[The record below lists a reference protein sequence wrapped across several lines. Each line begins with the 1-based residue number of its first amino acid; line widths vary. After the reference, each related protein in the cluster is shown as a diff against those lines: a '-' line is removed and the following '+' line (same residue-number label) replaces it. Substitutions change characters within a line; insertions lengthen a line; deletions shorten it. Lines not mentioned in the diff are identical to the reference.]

1 MMDVIEKEKPRIK
14 SDSNDSYGRFTIEPL
29 ERGYGTTLG
38 NSLRRVLLSSIEGAA
53 VTHIKIDGVLHEFS
67 TIPGVVEDVTE
78 IVMNIKRLKFGLYSD
93 RPKTLRIEVKG
104 EGIVTAADIQTDPE
118 VDILNPEAYIAQLT
132 DKGSKLSMELIVENG
147 KGYVSAEK
155 HVLPDQIL
163 GMIPVDSIF
172 TPIVKVNYTVED
184 TRVGQITNYDR
195 LILDIW
201 TDGSILP
208 HDALNKS
215 ADIIREYMGFFMNL
229 KPPVAIPVV
238 PGGSVDQSHILD
250 MAIEDLG
257 LSVRSLNCLKRA
269 SVKTVGDL
277 VALSEDDVMKLKNF
291 GQKSLVEIREKLE
304 QYELSLIPSAYEE

>member
-1 MMDVIEKEKPRIK
+1 MLDVIEKEKPRIK
-14 SDSNDSYGRFTIEPL
+14 SDSSDSYGRFVIEPL

-38 NSLRRVLLSSIEGAA
+38 NSLRRVLLSSIKGAA
-53 VTHIKIDGVLHEFS
+53 VTHIRIDGVLHEFS

-78 IVMNIKRLKFGLYSD
+78 IVMNVKKLKFGLFSE
-93 RPKTLRIEVKG
+93 RSKTLRIEVKG

-118 VDILNPEAYIAQLT
+118 VDILNPDAYIAQLT
-132 DKGSKLSMELIVENG
+132 DKNSKFSMELVVANG

-155 HVLPDQIL
+155 HVMAEQIL

-195 LILDIW
+195 LIIDIW
-201 TDGSILP
+201 TNGSVLP
-208 HDALNKS
+208 HDALSKA
-215 ADIIREYMGFFMNL
+215 ADILRDYMGFFTNL
-229 KPPVAIPVV
+229 KPPTASPLPVS
-238 PGGSVDQSHILD
+238 PVDQSHVYDLP
-250 MAIEDLG
+250 IEDLG

-269 SVKTVGDL
+269 SVKVVGDL

-304 QYELSLIPSAYEE
+304 QYELCLIPSLREE

>member
-1 MMDVIEKEKPRIK
+1 MLDVIEKEKPRIK

-67 TIPGVVEDVTE
+67 TVPGVVEDVTE
-78 IVMNIKRLKFGLYSD
+78 IVMNVKNLKFGLYSD
-93 RPKTLRIEVKG
+93 RPKTLKIEVKG

-118 VDILNPEAYIAQLT
+118 VDILNPDAYIAQLT
-132 DKGSKLSMELIVENG
+132 DRSSRFSMELIVSNG

-155 HVLPDQIL
+155 HVLQEQIL

-172 TPIVKVNYTVED
+172 TPIVKVNYAVED

-195 LILDIW
+195 LIIDIW
-201 TDGSILP
+201 TNGSILP
-208 HDALNKS
+208 HDALSKS
-215 ADIIREYMGFFMNL
+215 ADIIRDYMSFFTDL
-229 KPPVAIPVV
+229 KPPVLTPAQ
-238 PGGSVDQSHILD
+238 PGGSLEQSDILD
-250 MAIEDLG
+250 MPIEDLG

-269 SVKTVGDL
+269 QVKTVGEL
-277 VALSEDDVMKLKNF
+277 VVLSEDDVMKLKNF
-291 GQKSLVEIREKLE
+291 GHKSLVEIREKLE
-304 QYELSLIPSAYEE
+304 PYSLSLIPSSREI

>member
-14 SDSNDSYGRFTIEPL
+14 SDSNDSYGRFIVEPL

-93 RPKTLRIEVKG
+93 RPKTVRIEVKG
-104 EGIVTAADIQTDPE
+104 EGIITAADIQTDPE
-118 VDILNPEAYIAQLT
+118 VDILNPEAYIAQMT
-132 DKGSKLSMELIVENG
+132 DKNSRLSMELIVDNG

-163 GMIPVDSIF
+163 GMIPIDSIF

-208 HDALNKS
+208 HDALSKS
-215 ADIIREYMGFFMNL
+215 ADILRDYMGFFTNL
-229 KPPVAIPVV
+229 KPPVIVPVT
-238 PGGSVDQSHILD
+238 PGSPVDQSHILD
-250 MAIEDLG
+250 MPIEDLG

-269 SVKTVGDL
+269 AVKTVGDL